1 MNFKRLVEDVIE
13 TETLEQKEKRFLG
26 WIVRSIVNQGSGK
39 SDPQRAAYNMFI
51 RIFGFDP
58 NRYKDNFL
66 DNFQYY
72 FIKPH
77 YDIFS
82 EQQIQEIERIAGIE
96 YLSRYMGGNER
107 IDLHHLFQDIAS
119 KFDLPEDKLIK
130 IMSIIFNVIGQ
141 RMVKKGHKDWDK
153 LLFRKNLDKETEK
166 HWGDIL
172 DNL

>member
-26 WIVRSIVNQGSGK
+26 WIIRSILNQNDAQK
-39 SDPQRAAYNMFI
+39 AAYNMFI

-82 EQQIQEIERIAGIE
+82 EQQIEEIEKIAGIE

-107 IDLHHLFQDIAS
+107 LDLYHLFQDITS
-119 KFDLPEDKLIK
+119 KFNSPEEKLIR
-130 IMSIIFNVIGQ
+130 IMSIVFNVIGQ
-141 RMVKKGHKDWDK
+141 RMAKKGHKDWEK
-153 LLFRKNLDKETEK
+153 LLFRKNLDKETEQA
-166 HWGDIL
+166 WGDVI